1 MKKMFSAIGKRIVPE
16 LILLFTRMLP
26 LACLISL
33 VFILGTDASYQIRS
47 ETKVIIYGILL
58 SLAGLY
64 LLRITGYVIW
74 RVITAIAK
82 VVPDI
87 FFDEKKNNKAA

>member
-1 MKKMFSAIGKRIVPE
+1 MFKAIVPRIIPE

-26 LACLISL
+26 LAFVLSGI
-33 VFILGTDASYQIRS
+33 FIVGTDASYQIRS
-47 ETKVIIYGILL
+47 EFKLILYGVLL

-64 LLRITGYVIW
+64 LLRITSYIVW
-74 RVITAIAK
+74 RVITGIGR

-87 FFDEKKNNKAA
+87 YYDESKNNKAA

>member
-1 MKKMFSAIGKRIVPE
+1 MFRAIVPHIIPE

-26 LACLISL
+26 LACLVS
-33 VFILGTDASYQIRS
+33 FIFIMGTDAAYQVRS
-47 ETKVIIYGILL
+47 ETSLIIYGVLL

-64 LLRITGYVIW
+64 LLRITSYVVW
-74 RVITAIAK
+74 RVIVGIGR

-87 FFDEKKNNKAA
+87 YIDESKNNKAA